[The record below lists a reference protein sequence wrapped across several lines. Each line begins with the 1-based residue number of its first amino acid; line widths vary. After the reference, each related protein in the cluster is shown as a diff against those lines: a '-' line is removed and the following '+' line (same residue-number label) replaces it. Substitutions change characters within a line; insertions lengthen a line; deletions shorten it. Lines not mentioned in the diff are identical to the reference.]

1 MDMNRPFFEDSYGG
15 TYLLVEPGKYNLGD
29 EVGSGHPN
37 EQPVVPVEISE
48 PFFLAFDQ

>member
-29 EVGSGHPN
+29 EVRSGQPN
-37 EQPVVPVEISE
+37 EQAVVPIEI
-48 PFFLAFDQ
+48 